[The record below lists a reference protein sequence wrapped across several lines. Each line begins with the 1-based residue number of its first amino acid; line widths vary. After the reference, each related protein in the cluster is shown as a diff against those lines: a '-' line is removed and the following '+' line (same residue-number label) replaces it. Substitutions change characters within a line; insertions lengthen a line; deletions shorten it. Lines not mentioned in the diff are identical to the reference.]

1 MAEEIPS
8 EVPVEV
14 SFVEGTMDINGWK
27 TSGFRFYSLLVLLLI
42 ALVFT
47 DIVSAYFGRD
57 LTYVNV
63 IKDLAIFLLGAFIGA
78 KK

>member
-1 MAEEIPS
+1 MAEEIPFD
-8 EVPVEV
+8 VPVEV

>member
-27 TSGFRFYSLLVLLLI
+27 TSGFRFYSLLALLLI
-42 ALVFT
+42 TLVIV
-47 DIVSAYFGRD
+47 DVVSAVLGRD

-63 IKDLAIFLLGAFIGA
+63 IKDLAIFLLGAFVGA